1 MNILPLYENLTP
13 IEQIESL
20 KVNFSYILTEIIAIF
35 FEIVFILGQKE
46 SISIFKSIKNVH
58 IKHSVFVSF
67 LMT

>member
-35 FEIVFILGQKE
+35 FEMMLILGQKE
-46 SISIFKSIKNVH
+46 
-58 IKHSVFVSF
+58 KHLYIQVNKVCPY
-67 LMT
+67 